1 MKTKAKYL
9 LNIEGK
15 RRFRG
20 NTWLE
25 LILNVV
31 KCNHDKRKSAK
42 AN

>member
-1 MKTKAKYL
+1 MKTKTKYL

-31 KCNHDKRKSAK
+31 KGNHDKRKSAK

>member
-1 MKTKAKYL
+1 MKTKTKYL

-31 KCNHDKRKSAK
+31 KGNHDKRKSPK